1 MVIFEILYVLSAA
14 ILAVYGY
21 NTLILAWLRVWRHT
35 PNQEKKAGPE
45 FEWPQVTVQLPI
57 YNERFVVNRLI
68 EAIVQMEYPRDRLE
82 IQVLDDSTDDTVQIV
97 SRAVARQRASG
108 YDITHISRKNRQG
121 YKGGALEHGLISA
134 KGEFIAIFDADF
146 LPPPDFLEKIV
157 PYFADSPETGCLQAR
172 WGHINRESS
181 WLTRA
186 QATGI
191 DGHFII
197 EQESRS
203 EKGVFLNFNGTAGIW
218 RRACIE
224 DAGGW
229 HHDTLTED
237 LDLSYR
243 AQLRGWRIRYL
254 PHISA
259 PAELPAH
266 INAYK
271 RQQFRWAK
279 GSIQTAIKTL
289 GVLWRSP
296 NPTVVKI
303 EGTIHL
309 TNYAVHP
316 LMLLN
321 LILTLPLMINRSL
334 HLWLIPVFTIAAIG
348 PWFMYWMAMREQ
360 GRGYQER
367 LSNLV
372 MLVFLGTG
380 LSLNNTRA
388 VGEALLGK
396 QSSFLRTPKFDLR
409 GRKREDQSNSNYLLP
424 READVWIES
433 LLALY
438 TAFLF
443 VYAMVSGLW
452 SIIPWLLM
460 YVCGFSYVAGL
471 NFIQSRKYAL
481 KKTIPHIKNIRLRS
495 HQRTAQQIQHKP
507 ESITLDELA

>member
-1 MVIFEILYVLSAA
+1 VVIFEILYILSAA
-14 ILAVYGY
+14 ILAVFGY
-21 NTLILAWLRVWRHT
+21 NTLFLAWLRVRRTT

-45 FEWPQVTVQLPI
+45 FDWPQVTVQLPI
-57 YNERFVVNRLI
+57 YNERYVVNRLI
-68 EAIVQMEYPRDRLE
+68 DSIVLLKYPRDRLE
-82 IQVLDDSTDDTVQIV
+82 IQVLDDSSDDTVQIV
-97 SRAVARQRASG
+97 AHAVARQRAKG
-108 YDITHISRKNRQG
+108 FDISHIRRENRQG
-121 YKGGALEHGLISA
+121 YKGGALEHGLDHA

-146 LPPPDFLEKIV
+146 LPSPGFLEEMI
-157 PYFADSPETGCLQAR
+157 PYFADSPDIGCLQAR
-172 WGHINRESS
+172 WGHLNHEDS

-197 EQESRS
+197 EQETRS

-218 RRACIE
+218 RRTCIE

-243 AQLRGWRIRYL
+243 AQLRGWQIRYL

-289 GVLWRSP
+289 GALWRST
-296 NPTVVKI
+296 NPTTVKI

-321 LILTLPLMINRSL
+321 LILTLPLMINKSQL
-334 HLWLIPVFTIAAIG
+334 LWLIPIFTFAAIG
-348 PWFMYWMAMREQ
+348 PWLMYWVAMREQ

-367 LSNLV
+367 ISNLV
-372 MLVFLGTG
+372 MLVFLGAG

-388 VGEALLGK
+388 VVEALLGK
-396 QSSFLRTPKFDLR
+396 QSSFLRTPKFNQR
-409 GRKREDQSNSNYLLP
+409 GRFREDKSISSYLLP
-424 READVWIES
+424 RDANVWIEI

-438 TAFLF
+438 AALLF
-443 VYAMVSGLW
+443 VYAVSAGLW
-452 SIIPWLLM
+452 SIGPWLFM
-460 YVCGFSYVAGL
+460 YFGGFSYVSGL
-471 NFIQSRKYAL
+471 NFIQSRQNAL
-481 KKTIPHIKNIRLRS
+481 KNSRLRVKKINLGS
-495 HQRTAQQIQHKP
+495 HQQTAQQIQQKP
-507 ESITLDELA
+507 ESIIVD